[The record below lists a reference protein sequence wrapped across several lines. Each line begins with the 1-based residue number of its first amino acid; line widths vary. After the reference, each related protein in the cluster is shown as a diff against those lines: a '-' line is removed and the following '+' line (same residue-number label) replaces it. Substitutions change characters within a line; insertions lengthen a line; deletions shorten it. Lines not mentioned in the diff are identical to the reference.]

1 MTCTRCGRKEY
12 RMKLPSKRRKILNNP
27 TVEAMR
33 SGLLSFKR
41 RLDIPMWHV
50 DHLNKTITLL
60 EEAVAELKRIRNS
73 NTLRNVDKVTYAQY
87 CIVYLNGSFKK
98 VTPKDPRE
106 RGASKIRYDGRV
118 YSHDANGF
126 DALLEREDLQE
137 PAVRPR
143 GQVLD

>member
-1 MTCTRCGRKEY
+1 
-12 RMKLPSKRRKILNNP
+12 MKLPMNRKRKLLNNP

-87 CIVYLNGSFKK
+87 CIVYLNGSFKNM
-98 VTPKDPRE
+98 TPKDPRE
-106 RGASKIRYDGRV
+106 RGASKMGHYGRH
-118 YSHDANGF
+118 YMFDANGH
-126 DALLEREDLQE
+126 DALLNREDLEE
-137 PAVRPR
+137 PFVR
-143 GQVLD
+143 GSEQSLDE